1 MKLLETDT
9 ILAFMDIGPIA
20 RGHCL
25 VIPKH
30 HAAKLSDLPDD
41 QTKDIIPA
49 LKKLAIATGAE
60 NYNILQNN
68 GRPAHQVVDHVH
80 FHVIPKYAERG
91 DEEGLVIGWPIADD
105 HPFSFDQSA
114 QKDLSKDDIT
124 KIFDEMKSKL

>member
-9 ILAFMDIGPIA
+9 IFAFMDIGPIA

-80 FHVIPKYAERG
+80 FHVIPKYADRG
-91 DEEGLVIGWPIADD
+91 DEEGLVIGWPIADKYSSSL
-105 HPFSFDQSA
+105 HQSA

-124 KIFDEMKSKL
+124 KIFEEMRSKL